1 MKITRMV
8 IIILIIALAVN
19 ACIAAVF
26 VARKDNS
33 HNIELNRIKHLINE
47 YEEANGVA
55 ADDLSALLLFASEK
69 GSGQKDFIYIRE
81 LSYTEADGLYDVK
94 APEGDADVIK
104 FINSV
109 PEDAGNVAMYYATD
123 RYLYRIIYK
132 RSDEKSVKNTR
143 IMLFVAV
150 NTVILIAA
158 VTCIIMHIYYQNRII
173 KPLRRMTG
181 IPAEIAKGNLTNEL
195 PELKGKAFGDFNWG
209 MNMLR
214 DKLEETK
221 AKNLQLER
229 DKKVLLMSL
238 SHDIKTPLSTISL
251 YSKAISKGLYKGD
264 KLTSSAESIQE
275 KVLEIEGYMK
285 RIVNASNEDIIE
297 FEVNNRDVYL
307 KEIVDCISEYY
318 SDKMKLKNIRFEI
331 GKYDNRFIN
340 ADPERLIEVLQ
351 NVIENAVKY
360 GDGKRIWIDFG
371 EETVRSGVTITIN
384 NTGCTLEKRELA
396 NIFESFY
403 RGTNTGRQE
412 GSGLGLYIC
421 RRLMRMMN
429 GDIYADISED
439 PELGSVMSVRMEI

>member
-55 ADDLSALLLFASEK
+55 ADDLSALLLFAGEK

-81 LSYTEADGLYDVK
+81 LSYIEADGLYDVK
-94 APEGDADVIK
+94 APEEDADVIK

-132 RSDEKSVKNTR
+132 KSDEESVKNMR

-158 VTCIIMHIYYQNRII
+158 VMCIIMHFYYQNRII

-285 RIVNASNEDIIE
+285 RIVNASNEDIVE
-297 FEVNNRDVYL
+297 FEVNNREIYIKDVMDSI
-307 KEIVDCISEYY
+307 EDYY
-318 SDKMKLKNIRFEI
+318 RDKMALRGIDFVIGDFNNKLIK
-331 GKYDNRFIN
+331 
-340 ADPERLIEVLQ
+340 ADPDRLIEVIQ
-351 NVIENAVKY
+351 NIIENALKY
-360 GDGKRIWIDFG
+360 GDGRKITVDIY
-371 EETVRSGVTITIN
+371 EEDGRRLMIN
-384 NTGCTLEKRELA
+384 IRNTGCTLEKRELA

-421 RRLMRMMN
+421 RRLMHMMD
-429 GDIYADISED
+429 GEIYADIVNEENDDLMSIML
-439 PELGSVMSVRMEI
+439 ELNI